1 MSERPQLRRLV
12 AGRLDALQPDVRAV
26 VDAASVLGERLAAD
40 VLAAMVAQPE
50 DVIRLRIDSAL
61 GAGVFRDAGAVGGI
75 QFQHALVR
83 DAVYAE
89 LPAQRRAEL
98 HRRAAEALEA
108 TSVQGERAGSIARH
122 WQQAEG
128 HDAQARC
135 RRWAEVADQ
144 QARTVL
150 AFDEAATFAELAVAC
165 ARQTSASPDE
175 VARLLVRLADGLF
188 LANRLFESIE
198 TCLAAADLA
207 DAAGR
212 PDLVAAAALVV
223 RGVGEPAA
231 NRTIRLLCERA
242 LAGLPAD
249 GHRLRSR
256 LQSQI
261 AVAVAESEG
270 GSAPAQL
277 AAEALVEA
285 ERSGD
290 PNAILEAI
298 AARHLTITV
307 PQTVEERLEL
317 GRRAVELG
325 AVAQQPLPAMWGHL
339 WRADAA
345 FQLGNLAVV
354 DHEIAEIDRVARERG
369 SALARWHHHRYRA
382 EREALV
388 GNFDAA
394 RAANE
399 AGLALSQRVGAVSM
413 IGMYVAFQ
421 LQMAIVRNSA
431 DHLAPWWA
439 EAISH
444 APPMP
449 LVRISV
455 PLIHAI
461 EGRID
466 VARAE
471 FEEFRH
477 LPTTFPFGI
486 RWYPTVCHIGWTAVL
501 LDDTEV
507 SGAVYELI
515 APLAAYYTGDGSGGV
530 FNFGANAGLAG
541 EFARVAGRLDE
552 AVPHFRAAIA
562 MNSRIGARPFTALS
576 RLGLARTLL
585 ARGRGPDLNE
595 AMKLATAAGAEFRRL
610 DMPGRLVTATGT
622 IEALEAA
629 RRTSSPLSAREA
641 EVAGL
646 VAEALSNRDIAT
658 RLVLSQRTVETHVR
672 NILAKLG
679 FSTRTEIA
687 TWTIRNG
694 GGN

>member
-1 MSERPQLRRLV
+1 
-12 AGRLDALQPDVRAV
+12 
-26 VDAASVLGERLAAD
+26 
-40 VLAAMVAQPE
+40 
-50 DVIRLRIDSAL
+50 
-61 GAGVFRDAGAVGGI
+61 
-75 QFQHALVR
+75 
-83 DAVYAE
+83 
-89 LPAQRRAEL
+89 
-98 HRRAAEALEA
+98 
-108 TSVQGERAGSIARH
+108 
-122 WQQAEG
+122 
-128 HDAQARC
+128 
-135 RRWAEVADQ
+135 
-144 QARTVL
+144 
-150 AFDEAATFAELAVAC
+150 
-165 ARQTSASPDE
+165 
-175 VARLLVRLADGLF
+175 
-188 LANRLFESIE
+188 
-198 TCLAAADLA
+198 
-207 DAAGR
+207 
-212 PDLVAAAALVV
+212 
-223 RGVGEPAA
+223 
-231 NRTIRLLCERA
+231 
-242 LAGLPAD
+242 
-249 GHRLRSR
+249 
-256 LQSQI
+256 
-261 AVAVAESEG
+261 
-270 GSAPAQL
+270 
-277 AAEALVEA
+277 
-285 ERSGD
+285 
-290 PNAILEAI
+290 
-298 AARHLTITV
+298 
-307 PQTVEERLEL
+307 
-317 GRRAVELG
+317 
-325 AVAQQPLPAMWGHL
+325 
-339 WRADAA
+339 
-345 FQLGNLAVV
+345 
-354 DHEIAEIDRVARERG
+354 
-369 SALARWHHHRYRA
+369 
-382 EREALV
+382 
-388 GNFDAA
+388 
-394 RAANE
+394 
-399 AGLALSQRVGAVSM
+399 
-413 IGMYVAFQ
+413 MYVAFQ

-610 DMPGRLVTATGT
+610 DMPGRLVTATRT